1 MSQPTYSYS
10 GNINSSVAAEMMDAN
25 SRVKSE
31 LDQLHSDL
39 QASLSAWQSPSSK
52 QQYEARKMRWDNAAN
67 AMPVSL
73 QVASNTLQN
82 ITNRMNNTEKSIADS
97 WG

>member
-1 MSQPTYSYS
+1 MSQPTYSFS
-10 GNINSSVAAEMMDAN
+10 GGVNSSVASEMVDAN
-25 SRVKSE
+25 TRVKSE
-31 LDQLHSDL
+31 LDQMHSDL

-52 QQYEARKMRWDNAAN
+52 PQYEARKARWDAAAN

-82 ITNRMNNTEKSIADS
+82 ITTRMNNTETAITDS
-97 WG
+97 WS